1 MQFPRRIR
9 GLLSSINDLA
19 NNPTLALDRMK
30 QTMTR
35 LDVEN
40 GTKFLNGQIKYRTPD
55 LTAEEVAQ
63 LRDVAS

>member
-1 MQFPRRIR
+1 
-9 GLLSSINDLA
+9 
-19 NNPTLALDRMK
+19 MK